1 MSDLERD
8 RKDWTVFT
16 RLSRLALA
24 GLNLGAAAST
34 ELERLRQS
42 HPDWEASPGERSDF
56 AVWSESYLGDRG
68 DTRELHGVP
77 TADLLTTM
85 RSLVGA
91 NRFAN
96 DGLWRRF
103 IVAEPLRSFEAL
115 RDNALQGDWQS
126 DEWEQLFYFLREND
140 DRPLQMAVTAFLLQA
155 DLAPLAGAGHS
166 IGMWFEGRFLRLVDF
181 YDGPNEPLKLWD
193 KLAKLVVDES
203 GKLPEDIRDD
213 PTFAVLNEPPGQ
225 LAEILVHE
233 LNRRKVGEGS
243 DLPLDLRKRF
253 DIAIRWGG
261 DAGLTAQC
269 AFCMQLPFLD
279 YVASGWVARRLVPLL
294 LPNSPNAL
302 MRWKARFRA
311 HKLGSANLFNETK
324 KGLLW
329 TFDHADEESLS
340 DGQVLLLLQA
350 AYSKSAGAPIE
361 LSSSEAK
368 DALGRAGPRAMSS
381 AARILRQKADTDA
394 GANHW
399 TKVVKPVLMF
409 VWPADDALQTE
420 DTTARL
426 VDLALQADEAFPDA
440 VSTLRPFLV
449 AAWKSDQN
457 WHYETDFNETGMA
470 KLSKFPDAG
479 LSLLDSLIPADTG
492 PARLNELL
500 DRIETAKPA
509 IKTDDRFL
517 RLRGLAKRLAA

>member
-16 RLSRLALA
+16 RLSRLASA
-24 GLNLGAAAST
+24 GLNLGQTASA
-34 ELERLRQS
+34 ELERLREA
-42 HPDWEASPGERSDF
+42 HPDWEASRGERSDF
-56 AVWSESYLGDRG
+56 AVWSESYVGDRG
-68 DTRELHGVP
+68 DAQDLQGVP

-85 RSLVGA
+85 RRLVGA

-103 IVAEPLRSFEAL
+103 IAAEPLRSFEAL

-126 DEWEQLFYFLREND
+126 DEWAQLFYFLREND
-140 DRPLQMAVTAFLLQA
+140 DRPLQTAVTSFLLQA
-155 DLAPLAGAGHS
+155 ELAPLAGAGHA

-181 YDGPNEPLKLWD
+181 FNGPKKPLKLWD
-193 KLAKLVVDES
+193 KLALLIVDES
-203 GKLPEDIRDD
+203 EKLPRDIRED

-225 LAEILVHE
+225 LAETLVHE
-233 LNRRKVGEGS
+233 LNRRRVGKGS
-243 DLPLDLRKRF
+243 DLPPDLRKRF
-253 DIAIRWGG
+253 DGAIAWGG
-261 DAGLTAQC
+261 DAGLIAQC

-294 LPNSPNAL
+294 QPNAL
-302 MRWKARFRA
+302 NAFARWKARFRA
-311 HKLGSANLFNETK
+311 HNLGSANLFNGTK

-340 DGQVLLLLQA
+340 EGQVLLLLQA
-350 AYSKSAGAPIE
+350 AYSKSTGEPID
-361 LSSSEAK
+361 LSPSEAK
-368 DALGRAGPRAMSS
+368 DALGRSGPRAMAS
-381 AARILRQKADTDA
+381 AARILRQKADTDIP
-394 GANHW
+394 ANHW
-399 TKVVKPVLMF
+399 TNVVKPVLIF

-426 VDLALQADEAFPDA
+426 VDLALQADDAFPDA
-440 VSTLRPFLV
+440 VCTLRPFLI
-449 AAWKSDQN
+449 AAWTSDRN
-457 WHYETDFNETGMA
+457 WHYETDFNEAGMEM
-470 KLSKFPDAG
+470 LSRFPDAG
-479 LSLLDSLIPADTG
+479 LILLDSLIPADAG

-509 IKTDDRFL
+509 IRTDDRFL